1 MAVLDYNIAVTGDC
15 SNNNSGAFNL
25 YVSGGTPP
33 YTVQFVNPVYFFY
46 KSNRNDGGLFS
57 RNQYQSCMHRN

>member
-33 YTVQFVNPVYFFY
+33 YTVEFII
-46 KSNRNDGGLFS
+46 LFMPLKQLLF
-57 RNQYQSCMHRN
+57 NQHL